1 MTTTPDI
8 FISYSREDQAVAR
21 RYGDALKAEGFDS
34 AAENLQGWPAAL
46 SLCGLV

>member
-21 RYGDALKAEGFDS
+21 RYAAALKAEGFDS
-34 AAENLQGWPAAL
+34 TSASLPGWPAAL